1 MSYTIWDEA
10 HDRFCAVQD
19 EWNTRQLGWVPN
31 TAEERKID
39 DDLAKEIQLLDREVM
54 FYEAH
59 PEIGGRSARDP
70 DEINAARAAF
80 ADHLEMMIS

>member
-10 HDRFCAVQD
+10 HDRFSAVQD
-19 EWNTRQLGWVPN
+19 EWNTRQLGWVPD

-39 DDLAKEIQLLDREVM
+39 SDLAKQMRLLDREVS

-70 DEINAARAAF
+70 DEIKAAKAAF
-80 ADHLEMMIS
+80 ISHLEATIS